1 MAEKNTSL
9 LVDEVKDI
17 DFESSDVYQILFLE
31 DSPDDVE
38 LMEHELTDAGMQ
50 FTSRRVDNKNLFIKE
65 VIDFRPDI
73 ILADY
78 SLSMFNGMQA
88 FRMLKQENIVVPF
101 ILVTGVLSEKLALD
115 CLKEGVD
122 DFILKSSFKRLHAA
136 IISAIRKKEMEE
148 EKDRM
153 ASELKKS
160 HEELRLLVNRH
171 QISIEEERMN
181 IARDLH
187 DELGQV
193 LTALKIDIAM
203 LRKKLTSG
211 KRLSEQVINEEFAAI
226 SKTVDKISMSAKEI
240 SAGLRPEALDDL
252 GILDAIQWQA
262 VEFEKRNKISC
273 QLYLPNEPLEVTKEL
288 SIALFRIVQEALTNV
303 ARHSLATLVQIYLDS
318 RDNVL
323 FLEILDNGKGIEDEK
338 IKSSKSLGIIG
349 LRERVMLMHGHFFI
363 GKAKGGGTKV
373 SIMIPTGN
381 DKSI

>member
-1 MAEKNTSL
+1 MNDKNISL
-9 LVDEVKDI
+9 LEGDVKEM
-17 DFESSDVYQILFLE
+17 DFESADVYQILFLE

-38 LMEHELTDAGMQ
+38 LMEHELKEAGMQ
-50 FTSRRVDNKNLFIKE
+50 FTPRRIDNKGQFIKE
-65 VIDFRPDI
+65 VLDFRPDI

-78 SLSMFNGMQA
+78 SLTMFNGMQA
-88 FRMLKQENIVVPF
+88 FRMLKEANLTVPF

-122 DFILKSSFKRLHAA
+122 DFILKSSFKRLPAA

-148 EKDRM
+148 EKKRI

-211 KRLSEQVINEEFAAI
+211 KKLSEQVINEEFAAI
-226 SKTVDKISMSAKEI
+226 TKTVDKIAMSAKEI
-240 SAGLRPEALDDL
+240 SSGLRPEALDDL
-252 GILDAIQWQA
+252 GIIDAIQWQTS
-262 VEFEKRNKISC
+262 EFEKRNKISC
-273 QLYLPNEPLEVTKEL
+273 HLYLPNDPLDLTKEL

-303 ARHSLATLVQIYLDS
+303 ARHSLATLVQIYLDV
-318 RDNVL
+318 RDEVL
-323 FLEILDNGKGIEDEK
+323 FLEIIDNGKGIEDEK

-349 LRERVMLMHGHFFI
+349 LRERVQLLHGHFFI

-373 SIMIPTGN
+373 SIMLPTN
-381 DKSI
+381 K

>member
-1 MAEKNTSL
+1 MADKD
-9 LVDEVKDI
+9 VDLMVGDL
-17 DFESSDVYQILFLE
+17 SDVGFKSENVYQILFLE
-31 DSPDDVE
+31 DNPDDVE
-38 LMEHELTDAGMQ
+38 LMELELTDAGMQ
-50 FTSRRVDNKNLFIKE
+50 FTSRRVDNKAQFIKE
-65 VIDFRPDI
+65 AIDFKPDI
-73 ILADY
+73 VLADY

-88 FRMLKQENIVVPF
+88 FRMMKEKSIVVPF

-115 CLKEGVD
+115 CLKEGMD
-122 DFILKSSFKRLHAA
+122 DFILKSSFKRLPAA

-148 EKDRM
+148 EKTRM
-153 ASELKKS
+153 SNELKKS

-203 LRKKLTSG
+203 LRKRLTSG
-211 KRLSEQVINEEFAAI
+211 KKMTEQMINDEFAAI
-226 SKTVDKISMSAKEI
+226 SKMVDKITMSAKEI

-252 GILDAIQWQA
+252 GILEAIQWQA
-262 VEFEKRNKISC
+262 AEFEKRNKINC
-273 QLYLPNEPLEVTKEL
+273 QLYLPHEHLELTKEL
-288 SIALFRIVQEALTNV
+288 SIALFRIVQEGLTNV

-318 RDNVL
+318 REGVL

-349 LRERVMLMHGHFFI
+349 LRERVMLLHGQFFI

-373 SIMIPTGN
+373 SIMIPI
-381 DKSI
+381 K

>member
-1 MAEKNTSL
+1 MSEKNTSQ
-9 LVDEVKDI
+9 LVDDAKDLE
-17 DFESSDVYQILFLE
+17 FESTEVYQVLFLE

-38 LMEHELTDAGMQ
+38 LMEHELNEAGLQ
-50 FTSRRVDNKNLFIKE
+50 FTSRRVDNKDQFIKE
-65 VIDFRPDI
+65 VVDFRPDI
-73 ILADY
+73 VLADY
-78 SLSMFNGMQA
+78 SLTTFNGMQA
-88 FRMLKQENIVVPF
+88 FRKLKRENISVPF

-122 DFILKSSFKRLHAA
+122 DFILKSSFKRLPAA
-136 IISAIRKKEMEE
+136 IISAIRKKEMYE
-148 EKDRM
+148 EKNRI

-203 LRKKLTSG
+203 FRKKLTSG
-211 KRLSEQVINEEFAAI
+211 KKMSEKSIHDEFASI
-226 SKTVDKISMSAKEI
+226 SKTIDKISTSAKQI
-240 SAGLRPEALDDL
+240 SAGLRPETLDDL

-262 VEFEKRNKISC
+262 TEFEKRNQIAC
-273 QLYLPNEPLEVTKEL
+273 QLYLPTEHLELTKEL

-303 ARHSLATLVQIYLDS
+303 ARHSMATAVQIYLDA

-323 FLEILDNGKGIEDEK
+323 FLEILDNGKGIDDEK

-349 LRERVMLMHGHFFI
+349 LRERVQLLHGHFFI

-373 SIMIPTGN
+373 SIMIPIKN
-381 DKSI
+381 

>member
-1 MAEKNTSL
+1 MEDKNSDV
-9 LVDEVKDI
+9 LVEDVKDI
-17 DFESSDVYQILFLE
+17 GFESTEVYQILFLE

-38 LMEHELTDAGMQ
+38 LMEHELTESGMQ
-50 FTSRRVDNKNLFIKE
+50 FTSRRVDNKDQFIKE

-78 SLSMFNGMQA
+78 SLTSFNGMQA
-88 FRMLKQENIVVPF
+88 FRKLKEENLLVPF

-122 DFILKSSFKRLHAA
+122 DFILKSSFKRLPAA
-136 IISAIRKKEMEE
+136 IVSAIRKREMEE
-148 EKDRM
+148 EKNRI
-153 ASELKKS
+153 SNELKKS

-211 KRLSEQVINEEFAAI
+211 KRMSEQAIHEEFGAI
-226 SKTVDKISMSAKEI
+226 SRTIDKIAMSAKEI
-240 SAGLRPEALDDL
+240 SAGLRPETLDDL

-262 VEFEKRNKISC
+262 TEFEKRNKITC
-273 QLYLPNEPLEVTKEL
+273 QLYLPHEMLEITKEL

-303 ARHSLATLVQIYLDS
+303 ARHSMATLVQIYLDT

-349 LRERVMLMHGHFFI
+349 LRERVQLLHGHFFI

-373 SIMIPTGN
+373 SIMIPTIKN
-381 DKSI
+381 

>member
-1 MAEKNTSL
+1 MSTNNYNLLAEDLK
-9 LVDEVKDI
+9 EV
-17 DFESSDVYQILFLE
+17 DFESTEVYQILFLE
-31 DSPDDVE
+31 DNADDVE
-38 LMEHELTDAGMQ
+38 LMEHELNESGLQ
-50 FTSRRVDNKNLFIKE
+50 FASRRVDSKEKFIKE
-65 VIDFRPDI
+65 VFEFRPDI

-78 SLSMFNGMQA
+78 SLTSFNGMEA
-88 FRMLKQENIVVPF
+88 FRKLKGENLSIPF

-122 DFILKSSFKRLHAA
+122 DFILKSSFKRLPAA
-136 IISAIRKKEMEE
+136 VISAIRKKEMQD
-148 EKDRM
+148 EKKRI

-171 QISIEEERMN
+171 QISIEEERTN

-211 KRLSEQVINEEFAAI
+211 KKMSEEAIHEEFAAVA
-226 SKTVDKISMSAKEI
+226 KTIDKIAQSTKEI
-240 SAGLRPEALDDL
+240 SAGLRPVTLDEL

-262 VEFEKRNKISC
+262 TEFEKRNQITC
-273 QLYLPNEPLEVTKEL
+273 QLFLSTDHLDISKEL

-303 ARHSLATLVQIYLDS
+303 ARHSLATAVQIYLDS
-318 RDNVL
+318 LDNVL
-323 FLEILDNGKGIEDEK
+323 FLEILDNGKGIEDEQ

-349 LRERVMLMHGHFFI
+349 LRERVQLLHGHFFI

-373 SIMIPTGN
+373 SIMIPTKQN
-381 DKSI
+381 